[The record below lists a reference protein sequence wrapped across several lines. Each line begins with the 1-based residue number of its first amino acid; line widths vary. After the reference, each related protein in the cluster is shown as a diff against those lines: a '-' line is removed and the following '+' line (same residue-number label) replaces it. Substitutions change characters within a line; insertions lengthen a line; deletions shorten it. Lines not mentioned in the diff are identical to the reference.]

1 MTAQD
6 ARLAFAT
13 QMAKEAGTL
22 ARTMRRQRSTDFVQ
36 TKGLQ
41 DFVTDADRAVER
53 FIREQ
58 IGQAYPGESVMGEE
72 DGMSAGSGA
81 CWVIDPIDGTAN
93 YMRGM
98 ADWGISIGIAQ
109 GDDLTHGV
117 IHLPDLDLM
126 AVAGHGQGAF
136 VNGDPIHVSDRA
148 RPEESMIALGR
159 SGRADLGDYLGI
171 IESLTGAGMEYRR
184 QGAAVV
190 GLLGVA
196 AGWTEGYY
204 EAHLNAWDAFA
215 GIVLVREAGGH
226 VDCAPAGDFLSAGSM
241 VMATNGLQPGLAA
254 LIEAAP
260 SLS

>member
-1 MTAQD
+1 MNQID
-6 ARLAFAT
+6 ERLAFAT
-13 QMAKEAGTL
+13 DMAKEAGAL
-22 ARTMRRQRSTDFVQ
+22 ARTMRRQRSADFVR

-53 FIREQ
+53 FIRDRV
-58 IGQAYPGESVMGEE
+58 AARYPSEAVMGEE
-72 DGMSAGSGA
+72 DGYTPGAGA
-81 CWVIDPIDGTAN
+81 CWVVDPIDGTAN

-98 ADWGISIGIAQ
+98 ADWGISIGVAQ
-109 GDDLTHGV
+109 GDAITHGV
-117 IHLPDLDLM
+117 IHIPDLDMM
-126 AVAGHGQGAF
+126 AVAAAGQGAY
-136 VNGDPIHVSDRA
+136 VNGDPVHVSDRA

-159 SGRADLGDYLGI
+159 SRRADPGAYLGVI
-171 IESLTGAGMEYRR
+171 GSLTDAGIEYRR
-184 QGAAVV
+184 QGAAVI

-215 GIVLVREAGGH
+215 GIVLVREAGGL
-226 VDCAPAGDFLSAGSM
+226 VECAPADRFLTEGSM
-241 VMATNGLQPGLAA
+241 VMATNGLQSGLAA